1 MMDVKICKKKR
12 KNLFNA
18 ITRRERKKRNINRK
32 QYNFVLIC
40 KKNHKNDRST
50 SKQPNKYTN
59 DTTTT
64 IFKTN
69 RTYAQF
75 FVVVVVQ
82 VRME

>member
-1 MMDVKICKKKR
+1 MLLQEERGKSAISTENSTILSLYAKK
-12 KNLFNA
+12 
-18 ITRRERKKRNINRK
+18 
-32 QYNFVLIC
+32 
-40 KKNHKNDRST
+40 HKNDRST

-82 VRME
+82 VRMK